1 MSEQFKIAGWVRI
14 LSIIIPYLLVVGI
27 FQLIGAALV
36 DFDYGN
42 LNVSKTSEQK
52 LIIQFFSFLGT
63 SLVVFIFVKYIDKEK
78 IIDIGFQTRN
88 RINEFWTGLLVG
100 FVIMLLAFGLLEIID
115 EIQFQEIIFKPKEII
130 LSILL
135 FILVSFTEEILLRGY
150 VLRNLMYSFNKYI
163 ALIIS
168 AILFSLMHAWN
179 PNIDTIGFSNIF
191 LAGILLGITYIHT
204 KNLWFPIALHFS
216 WNFFQTIFGF
226 NVSGQNTYSAIKF
239 SMDENTLLNG
249 GSFGFE
255 GSILSLIAIIIT
267 IVAITKHYRSKKL
280 IPKRIYKT
288 NV

>member
-1 MSEQFKIAGWVRI
+1 MSKQFKIAGWARVLLI
-14 LSIIIPYLLVVGI
+14 LIPYLFVVGV
-27 FQLIGAALV
+27 FQIIGGALV
-36 DFDYGN
+36 DFDFIDQN
-42 LNVSKTSEQK
+42 IQKTSEQK

-63 SLVVFIFVKYIDKEK
+63 SLVVFIFLKYIDKEK
-78 IIDIGFQTRN
+78 IIDIGFQTRKRN
-88 RINEFWTGLLVG
+88 KEFWTGFLVG
-100 FVIMLLAFGLLEIID
+100 FLIMLLGFGLLEIMD
-115 EIQFQEIIFKPKEII
+115 EIQFQEIIFKPKEIL
-130 LSILL
+130 LSIGL

-179 PNIDTIGFSNIF
+179 PNIDIIGFTNIF

-239 SMDENTLLNG
+239 GMVENTLLNG

-255 GSILSLIAIIIT
+255 GSILSLISILIT
-267 IVAITKHYRSKKL
+267 IIAITKHYSRK
-280 IPKRIYKT
+280 KRITIMVHHK
-288 NV
+288 